1 MNTELQVAEVLA
13 AVLVLKPGGSLLVKL
28 FETHTCFTRDL
39 LDLLLLRNSSDGDRG
54 PTNSTSNGSG
64 TCKQGASTTNKNTDV
79 KVVAGFRRLTIVKP
93 VTSRPASSERYL
105 VCEDLAVCDATGAR
119 RHDGASSASSPSH
132 SMLIDHL
139 WQLHNSFGDD
149 RKGLL
154 PAPVNSEQAE
164 MLADEVNEELGDD
177 VGIADGT
184 VERRCLS
191 LDHFLRQ
198 TNDAIL
204 ESQIEACGSLLQSA
218 EAISRGDLQGVATRP
233 GGKRKRKRVNRRNDV
248 EEPSGEIAALF
259 RAWGLV
265 HPAKKTA
272 TAGGDA
278 DGSSMHSSLRSSGT
292 EDDEAQDEDAASR
305 QALGLPLGFG
315 GGGRRRGRT

>member
-54 PTNSTSNGSG
+54 RPTAPRMVLVHARR
-64 TCKQGASTTNKNTDV
+64 ASTTNKNTDV

-278 DGSSMHSSLRSSGT
+278 DGSSLRSSG
-292 EDDEAQDEDAASR
+292 A
-305 QALGLPLGFG
+305 G
-315 GGGRRRGRT
+315 